1 MTAPAEIKEAALRQE
16 RRYAGGSERPL
27 GFYLG
32 AIAAYGAFA
41 SGAATFLRRRRAPL
55 PERIGA
61 ADLALLAVATQ
72 QLSRTVTKDAVTSPL
87 RAPFTR
93 FAGRAG
99 PGEVNE
105 DVVAHGWAHG
115 AGELLT
121 CPFCLSQWVAT
132 TFVLGMVVAPRAT
145 RLVASVL
152 ALRAGSDVLQ
162 FGYAALESRVE

>member
-1 MTAPAEIKEAALRQE
+1 VTAPAEMKQAALQQE
-16 RRYAGGSERPL
+16 RRYAGGAERPL

-32 AIAAYGAFA
+32 ALAVYGTFA
-41 SGAATFLRRRRAPL
+41 SSAAVLLRRRRTPL
-55 PERIGA
+55 PDRIAA

-105 DVVAHGWAHG
+105 EVVAHGWAHG

-132 TFVLGMVVAPRAT
+132 SFVLGMVVAPRAT

-162 FGYAALESRVE
+162 FGYAALESKVE

>member
-1 MTAPAEIKEAALRQE
+1 MAAEAEVSAPARAVEQ
-16 RRYAGGSERPL
+16 RYANGSERPL
-27 GFYLG
+27 GFYAG
-32 AIAAYGAFA
+32 AIGAYAVFV
-41 SGAATFLRRRRAPL
+41 SGAAALLHRRRVPL
-55 PERIGA
+55 PPRLGA

-72 QLSRTVTKDAVTSPL
+72 QLSRTVAKDTVASPL

-105 DVVAHGWAHG
+105 DVVAEGWAHG

-121 CPFCLSQWVAT
+121 CPFCLSQWIAT
-132 TFVLGMVVAPRAT
+132 SFVLGMVVAPRAT

-152 ALRAGSDVLQ
+152 ALRAGADALQ
-162 FGYAALESRVE
+162 FAYAALESAVE